1 MSLAAVAAIPL
12 AAAALAAPPA
22 CPRVTP
28 FADCVVPP
36 QPPAIAAKAYFG
48 YSNPGAQRTIV
59 FGDDNQVVPGLGF
72 QGQPQVFN
80 SGTYERVFAAVWN
93 TQAFLGIQWNLDG
106 IGGLAN
112 ATTPPC
118 VAGATGPL
126 SDLTPTSATLNG
138 LRGHRRAADDL
149 PLRGGAAAA
158 TPDVSS
164 AGDARPQL
172 GEERSAWVIGGLRAG
187 RLPLSPRRGGRR
199 RRHHRRDAH
208 LHDAGARR
216 SLRSISR

>member
-1 MSLAAVAAIPL
+1 M
-12 AAAALAAPPA
+12 
-22 CPRVTP
+22 TP

-106 IGGLAN
+106 
-112 ATTPPC
+112 
-118 VAGATGPL
+118 
-126 SDLTPTSATLNG
+126 
-138 LRGHRRAADDL
+138 HRRARRTRPPRTAS
-149 PLRGGAAAA
+149 PV
-158 TPDVSS
+158 PP
-164 AGDARPQL
+164 AR
-172 GEERSAWVIGGLRAG
+172 
-187 RLPLSPRRGGRR
+187 SPT
-199 RRHHRRDAH
+199 
-208 LHDAGARR
+208 
-216 SLRSISR
+216 